1 MMGLSKGL
9 KPNTIKEAL
18 FMKFKQSDEQN
29 QRIERITPTHL
40 VIGIDMAKDAHVAQA
55 TNFRGIVLSKRHL
68 SFTNNK
74 DGFER
79 FGRWVSELQQRHRL
93 NNIIIGME
101 PTGHYWFNLANWLV
115 EQRLNVVLVNPVT
128 TKRNK
133 ENRDNS
139 PSKMI
144 RRTLLSSRML
154 SVGGIT
160 LNTRS
165 NHILFRSYALS

>member
-1 MMGLSKGL
+1 
-9 KPNTIKEAL
+9 
-18 FMKFKQSDEQN
+18 MKFKQSDEQN

-79 FGRWVSELQQRHRL
+79 FGRWVSELQQKHRL

-128 TKRNK
+128 TK
-133 ENRDNS
+133 
-139 PSKMI
+139 
-144 RRTLLSSRML
+144 
-154 SVGGIT
+154 
-160 LNTRS
+160 
-165 NHILFRSYALS
+165 